1 PAGSARRQAPYRVKP
16 PITLK
21 IDAMAFPPVCQGP
34 GTFTFFVGATF
45 IDLIETPDRDF
56 NGFDDRRPSASTVQH
71 NIAPA
76 DLRTALLPSGKSRR
90 AAQVAVFVPAR

>member
-1 PAGSARRQAPYRVKP
+1 
-16 PITLK
+16 
-21 IDAMAFPPVCQGP
+21 MAFPPVCQRP
-34 GTFTFFVGATF
+34 GTFTFFVGETF

-76 DLRTALLPSGKSRR
+76 DLRTGAAAFGKI
-90 AAQVAVFVPAR
+90 AQGPKVAVFVPARTRASRSSAISGLSPKEKVLASA